1 MLYVNN
7 LFKQYGNFT
16 AVSNLNLHVPK
27 GDLFGFVGPNGAGK
41 TTTIRIICGLLKAT
55 SGEVIVNGASG
66 AAGMMAL
73 KRTIGYVP
81 DFFGVYDNLKVK
93 EYLEFYGSLYGMSYK
108 ETEGVADGLL
118 DLVNLADKKEVYVDT
133 LSRGMKQRLCV
144 ARALLHNP
152 ELLVMDEPSSG
163 LDPGARVEMKE
174 LLMNLQSMGKTIVIS
189 SHILADISEMC
200 NSIGI
205 MNHGQLVA
213 AGLMKDILSIGN
225 DASRL
230 IIEVK
235 SDIEQAVTIMREQP
249 NVQIE
254 AVKSNEIIVT
264 GVDTDE
270 MANSLVGQ
278 LMVRGVLVGGF
289 HRDEHSLESIFMD
302 ITEGRAGGVN
312 ANVNPAQNGFG
323 GQRKSCTERIRR
335 SAGIRRTKQF
345 WWSAWIYRTKQLRQS
360 EWIRRPAGIHR
371 SKQLWRP
378 EWLCRTKQFRR
389 PEWIRRS
396 AGIHRSKQLWRPE
409 RLCRTE

>member
-1 MLYVNN
+1 
-7 LFKQYGNFT
+7 
-16 AVSNLNLHVPK
+16 
-27 GDLFGFVGPNGAGK
+27 
-41 TTTIRIICGLLKAT
+41 
-55 SGEVIVNGASG
+55 
-66 AAGMMAL
+66 
-73 KRTIGYVP
+73 
-81 DFFGVYDNLKVK
+81 
-93 EYLEFYGSLYGMSYK
+93 
-108 ETEGVADGLL
+108 
-118 DLVNLADKKEVYVDT
+118 
-133 LSRGMKQRLCV
+133 MKQRLCV

-323 GQRKSCTERIRR
+323 GQPGF
-335 SAGIRRTKQF
+335 AGPNNFGGQQGFAGPNNFGGQPGFTGPNNF
-345 WWSAWIYRTKQLRQS
+345 GGQS
-360 EWIRRPAGIHR
+360 GFAGP
-371 SKQLWRP
+371 SNFGDQSGFGGQP
-378 EWLCRTKQFRR
+378 GFTDPNSFGGQNGF
-389 PEWIRRS
+389 
-396 AGIHRSKQLWRPE
+396 AGPNNFGGQNGFAGPDPNAYQNNVNNYNQQNGGDMNGQN
-409 RLCRTE
+409 